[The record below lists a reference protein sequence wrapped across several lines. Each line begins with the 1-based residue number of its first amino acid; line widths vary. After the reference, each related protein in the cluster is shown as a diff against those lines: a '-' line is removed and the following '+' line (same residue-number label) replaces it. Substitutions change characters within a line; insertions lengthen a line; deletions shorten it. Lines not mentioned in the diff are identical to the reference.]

1 MPRSRTRARLYPRT
15 APAHNPA
22 WPKARRARLYR
33 EFDKRIDKL
42 FALKAL
48 EEARDAQ
55 VRAAKAAQVQ
65 DAQVRD
71 GGALAASAAADEGP
85 APREAP
91 CEAAAITPSM
101 PR

>member
-1 MPRSRTRARLYPRT
+1 MPRSRTRARLYPRP
-15 APAHNPA
+15 APAHDPA

-48 EEARDAQ
+48 DEARDAQ

-65 DAQVRD
+65 DALVRD
-71 GGALAASAAADEGP
+71 GGAAATDEGP